1 MSCNYLSGYE
11 KFYMIKRPR
20 INKEKNVMKEIEQKL
35 NGDIKRLT
43 NKTFKFDE
51 RIKEGWF
58 SAVYFL
64 KTKEIAENK
73 LPNNYVTMQFF
84 QKENAVLC
92 GTDEAVAL
100 LHTFADNPETLE
112 INSLKDGDK
121 ITPYETVLTI
131 SGSYQQFGYLEGI
144 IDGIL
149 ARRTSVAT
157 NVYNVVKAARTSGK
171 QKPVI
176 FMGDRD
182 DHYTTQA
189 GDGYAAF
196 IGGSTAQATH
206 AMNEWW
212 GKEGMGT
219 MPHALIQMFR
229 GDTVAAA
236 RAYHELFPEDELAA
250 LVDYNNDVITDSL
263 KVAREFGDKLKSVRL
278 DTSRTL
284 VDKYFLRNH
293 HLLGTFD
300 PRGVNPELLFA
311 LRRALDDDG
320 FPQVKI
326 MVSGG
331 FTEDRIT
338 DFEKADVP
346 VDMYGVGSSL
356 LRLNIGFTGDLVL
369 LNGSPEAKEGRRYRP
384 NPRLEKV
391 DYQNPN
397 E

>member
-1 MSCNYLSGYE
+1 
-11 KFYMIKRPR
+11 
-20 INKEKNVMKEIEQKL
+20 MKEIEQKL
-35 NGDIKRLT
+35 NGKIKRLT

-64 KTKEIAENK
+64 KTKEIAEKK
-73 LPNNYVTMQFF
+73 LPDNQVTMQFF
-84 QKENAVLC
+84 QKSDAVLC
-92 GTDEAVAL
+92 GTDEAIAL
-100 LHTFADNPETLE
+100 LHTFADQPETLD
-112 INSLKDGDK
+112 IHSLKDGDK
-121 ITPYETVLTI
+121 IHPFESVLTV
-131 SGSYQQFGYLEGI
+131 SGGYHQFGFLEGI

-149 ARRTSVAT
+149 SRRTSVAT

-182 DHYTTQA
+182 DHYTQQA

-229 GDTVAAA
+229 GDIVAACK
-236 RAYHELFPEDELAA
+236 AYHELFPEDDLAA

-263 KVAREFGDKLKSVRL
+263 KVASEFGKELKSVRL

-293 HLLGTFD
+293 HLMGTFD
-300 PRGVNPELLFA
+300 PRGVNPELIFA
-311 LRRALDDDG
+311 LRNALDEEG
-320 FPQVKI
+320 YSHVKI

-331 FTEDRIT
+331 FTEDRIVQ
-338 DFEKADVP
+338 FEEFGVP
-346 VDMYGVGSSL
+346 VDMYGVGRSL
-356 LRLNIGFTGDLVL
+356 LKLNIGFTGDNVL
-369 LNGSPEAKEGRRYRP
+369 LNGTPEAKEGRRYRP

-391 DYQNPN
+391 PFIGENGK

>member
-1 MSCNYLSGYE
+1 
-11 KFYMIKRPR
+11 
-20 INKEKNVMKEIEQKL
+20 MKEIEQKL
-35 NGDIKRLT
+35 NGQIDRLT
-43 NKTFKFDE
+43 NKTFKFDK

-64 KTKEIAENK
+64 KTKEIVEK
-73 LPNNYVTMQFF
+73 KVPNNHVTMQFF
-84 QKENAVLC
+84 QKNNAVLC
-92 GTDEAVAL
+92 GTDEAIAL
-100 LHTFADNPETLE
+100 VHTFADHPETLE
-112 INSLKDGDK
+112 IHSLKDGDK
-121 ITPYETVLTI
+121 ISPYETVLTI
-131 SGSYQQFGYLEGI
+131 SGPYQEFGYLEGI

-219 MPHALIQMFR
+219 MPHAMIQMFK
-229 GDTVAAA
+229 GDVVAATK
-236 RAYHELFPEDELAA
+236 AYHEVFPQDDLVA

-263 KVAREFGDKLKSVRL
+263 KVARAFEEKLKGVRI
-278 DTSRTL
+278 DTSNTL

-293 HLLGTFD
+293 HVMGTFD
-300 PRGVNPELLFA
+300 PRGVNPELVFA
-311 LRRALDDDG
+311 LRKALDDNG
-320 FPQVKI
+320 YHHVKI
-326 MVSGG
+326 VATGG
-331 FTEDRIT
+331 FTEEKIRY
-338 DFEKADVP
+338 FESLGVP
-346 VDMYGVGSSL
+346 VDTYGVGRSL
-356 LRLNIGFTGDLVL
+356 LKFEIGFTGDNVL

-391 DYQNPN
+391 EYHKQ
-397 E
+397 